1 MSAPGA
7 FRFATMPLLLSVSS
21 MRRRPVLSGVL
32 LVAALLALSGV
43 LGLRA
48 IRARV
53 LEAAARRGGVAEVDW
68 VRPSLGGW
76 VLSGVRVRFPA
87 APTVRV
93 ELREVRLP
101 WSGELR
107 VEVDGELV
115 LEGDRAT
122 VLSELEELQGA
133 GRPEG
138 GSGDAGPRAFEARGL
153 ELRYAGS
160 GEAAKASGVGIVRR
174 DGSWELTAST
184 LELSSG
190 GSSIQLS
197 AMSGELVR
205 VGDGAWR
212 IRRALAEGG
221 TVEVTSREAS
231 AEEASGSATEGSAP
245 SVDMRLQAARL
256 AVERLRELAARR
268 LSADARVEL
277 RGLRGAVIRGGQ
289 RLQFGPASLVVRV
302 EDERPVIEYLAGSA
316 VESLDARNDGLILRA
331 ALARSGEPLEL
342 VVRGGPILLST
353 LGVREGDLLLRDTD
367 RASLRADARLT
378 LSADGASARFS
389 GEARFDGLGLSLGAL
404 AKEPLRG
411 LSASFRGRVEAS
423 SDGRRWEVS
432 DGELEIGQVRVLGS
446 GKLRVGPR
454 PDGASSATP
463 RIELEASYSVPLV
476 PCQTMLDAAP
486 EGLLPTVKGI
496 RMAGS
501 FGLDGHA
508 RFDTAALDKSYDVG
522 FRVSCNCR
530 VTDVPPSIDVSR
542 FARTFKHVVPSSD
555 GRTTAIETGPGAPTW
570 TPYGSISKYMEVGVI
585 GFEDGRFHRH
595 EGFDHEA
602 IRNSLRE
609 NLRAGRFVRGAST
622 ISMQLAKNLYL
633 PREKTLSRKVEE
645 AILTLYLEQ
654 ALTKQQILELYL
666 NVVEFGPMVY
676 GVDAGAAHY
685 FNTSPSRLSAS
696 QAFYLASILPNPKR
710 EHFAAGGQLS
720 DGWLRQLRTVMRHAH
735 KRNRL
740 SDEELAA
747 ALSEIPVRGSASP
760 LRDPEAEGP
769 SPPSELHVEDAAGG
783 IEGPADE
790 L

>member
-1 MSAPGA
+1 
-7 FRFATMPLLLSVSS
+7 MPLLLSASS
-21 MRRRPVLSGVL
+21 MRRRPVLWGALVFAGLLLLGSG
-32 LVAALLALSGV
+32 

-48 IRARV
+48 VRGRV

-76 VLSGVRVRFPA
+76 VLRGVRVRFPE

-107 VEVDGELV
+107 LEVDGELV
-115 LEGDRAT
+115 LEGERAA
-122 VLSELEELQGA
+122 VLSDLERLRSG
-133 GRPEG
+133 GPPEG
-138 GSGDAGPRAFEARGL
+138 GSGEGGGRAFQARGL
-153 ELRYAGS
+153 GLRYTGS
-160 GEAAKASGVGIVRR
+160 GEAASATGLSIARR
-174 DGSWELTAST
+174 DASWELGATAFELRSGRSS
-184 LELSSG
+184 LELSG
-190 GSSIQLS
+190 LS
-197 AMSGELVR
+197 AELVR
-205 VGDGAWR
+205 LADGAWGV
-212 IRRALAEGG
+212 RRALAEAAA
-221 TVEVTSREAS
+221 VELV
-231 AEEASGSATEGSAP
+231 AEEAGATEGASAANEGA
-245 SVDMRLQAARL
+245 SGSLDMRFAAARL
-256 AVERLRELAARR
+256 ALERLRELAERR
-268 LSADARVEL
+268 LSADARVEV
-277 RGLRGAVIRGGQ
+277 RGLRGAVTRGGQ
-289 RLQFGPASLVVRV
+289 RLQFGPASLIVRV
-302 EDERPVIEYLAGSA
+302 EEERHLVEYLAGSA
-316 VESLDARNDGLILRA
+316 VESLDARSDGLVLRA
-331 ALARSGEPLEL
+331 ALPRPGEPVEL
-342 VVRGGPILLST
+342 VVRGGPILLSA
-353 LGVREGDLLLRDTD
+353 LGVRDGDLLLRDTEQ
-367 RASLRADARLT
+367 ASLRADARLS
-378 LSADGASARFS
+378 LSADGATARFL
-389 GEARFDGLGLSLGAL
+389 GEARFDGVGLSLGAL

-423 SDGRRWEVS
+423 SDGRRLEVS
-432 DGELEIGQVRVLGS
+432 DGELEIGQLRMLGS
-446 GKLRVGPR
+446 AKLRVGPR
-454 PDGASSATP
+454 PEGARSAAP
-463 RIELEASYSVPLV
+463 RIELESTYSVPLV

-508 RFDTAALDKSYDVG
+508 RFDTAALDKTYDVG
-522 FRVSCNCR
+522 WRVSCNCR

-542 FARTFKHVVPSSD
+542 FARTFKHAVPSSD
-555 GRTTAIETGPGAPTW
+555 GRSTEIETGPGAPAW
-570 TPYGSISKYMEVGVI
+570 TPYGAISKYVEVGLI

-676 GVDAGAAHY
+676 GIDAGAAHY

-710 EHFAAGGQLS
+710 EHFAGGGQVS

-740 SDEELAA
+740 SDEELAV

-769 SPPSELHVEDAAGG
+769 AAPSELRIEDAAEPGDRA
-783 IEGPADE
+783 PDE